1 MDKTIKEQLEAIR
14 RSGETNMLDINM
26 VQQIANREGF
36 YELARFIE
44 EHRSEY
50 IKFIFYGDEEDT
62 EEVASDAEIP
72 QTPADTQDA
81 ENEAENAEYAEGV
94 ADLTDTAVHTETTRK
109 ALEYRYN
116 LTGQK
121 RKGLVD
127 AISKILDLPAVYQK
141 APTFAYKIGEYT
153 VSRNGTLSYSSK
165 IHPEYAAVLIGDLQK
180 LGFAAETTQDEAET
194 VAVEEDGEETAGRIE
209 AEDTVVT
216 QDEGTLKT
224 PAVLDIST
232 GTEIPENQAVE
243 ETTSET
249 DPEGDKPENL
259 IIEIPRNTLSDTAY
273 LNLQK
278 IIASKATLLKQAL
291 GTKTLEIKETAEK
304 LCFPWFTLHDGVTGE
319 ADAYTKLITA
329 MVEMAKKQKRVVAT
343 ERPLENAKFTMRIF
357 LIRLGFVGDEY
368 KTARKILLRNLSGNS
383 SWRYGKPH
391 EKPATEEASSF
402 PPNPQEANPHIP
414 EDASLDIT
422 TASTNT
428 ETMDTLSIPEN
439 TDIKEVSEDDM
450 GHVDTFPEDKGGAP
464 YDK

>member
-1 MDKTIKEQLEAIR
+1 MDPTIKEQLEIIR
-14 RSGETNMLDINM
+14 RSGETNMLDINR

-36 YELARFIE
+36 YELVIFIE

-50 IKFIFYGDEEDT
+50 TKFIFYGDTENT
-62 EEVASDAEIP
+62 EEVASDEDAPQAPAE
-72 QTPADTQDA
+72 TQDA
-81 ENEAENAEYAEGV
+81 ENEAENRENDEG
-94 ADLTDTAVHTETTRK
+94 ATDLTDTATQTENINTVT
-109 ALEYRYN
+109 EYRYN

-127 AISKILDLPAVYQK
+127 AISKILDLPAIYQK
-141 APTFAYKIGEYT
+141 APTFAYKIGEFT
-153 VSRNGTLSYSSK
+153 VSREGTLSYSSK

-180 LGFAAETTQDEAET
+180 LGFVAETTQDEAET
-194 VAVEEDGEETAGRIE
+194 PAAEEDEEETV
-209 AEDTVVT
+209 DTSM
-216 QDEGTLKT
+216 
-224 PAVLDIST
+224 I
-232 GTEIPENQAVE
+232 TEIPENQAVT
-243 ETTSET
+243 ETTPET
-249 DPEGDKPENL
+249 DPEEDKPENL
-259 IIEIPRNTLSDTAY
+259 TIEIPRNTLSDTAY
-273 LNLQK
+273 LNFQK

-291 GTKTLEIKETAEK
+291 ETETLEIKETAEK

-319 ADAYTKLITA
+319 VDAYTKLITA

-357 LIRLGFVGDEY
+357 LIRLGFIGDEY
-368 KTARKILLRNLSGNS
+368 KTARKILLRNLTGNS
-383 SWRYGKPH
+383 SWRYGKPPK
-391 EKPATEEASSF
+391 KPATKETSSF

-414 EDASLDIT
+414 EDASLNIT

>member
-50 IKFIFYGDEEDT
+50 IKFIFYGDSEET

-81 ENEAENAEYAEGV
+81 ENEAENAEYVEGV
-94 ADLTDTAVHTETTRK
+94 ADLTDTATQTETARK

-127 AISKILDLPAVYQK
+127 AISKILDLPAIYQK
-141 APTFAYKIGEYT
+141 APTFAYKIGEFT
-153 VSRNGTLSYSSK
+153 INRDGTLSYSSK

-180 LGFAAETTQDEAET
+180 LGFVVKTVTAEEDEEET
-194 VAVEEDGEETAGRIE
+194 V
-209 AEDTVVT
+209 DT
-216 QDEGTLKT
+216 
-224 PAVLDIST
+224 ST
-232 GTEIPENQAVE
+232 STEIPENQAVAEAAADTNPE
-243 ETTSET
+243 E
-249 DPEGDKPENL
+249 DKPENL
-259 IIEIPRNTLSDTAY
+259 TIEIPRNTLSDNAY

-291 GTKTLEIKETAEK
+291 ETETLEIKETAEK

-319 ADAYTKLITA
+319 VDAYTKLITA

-357 LIRLGFVGDEY
+357 LIRLGFIGDEY
-368 KTARKILLRNLSGNS
+368 KTARKILLRNLTGDS
-383 SWRYGKPH
+383 SWRYGKPSK
-391 EKPATEEASSF
+391 KPATEEASSF
-402 PPNPQEANPHIP
+402 PPNPQEASPHIP

-439 TDIKEVSEDDM
+439 TDIKEVPEDIDTD
-450 GHVDTFPEDKGGAP
+450 HADTFSEDKGGVP

>member
-1 MDKTIKEQLEAIR
+1 MDPTIKEQLEIIR

-26 VQQIANREGF
+26 VQQIANWEGF
-36 YELARFIE
+36 YELVIFIE

-50 IKFIFYGDEEDT
+50 TKFIFYGDTENT

-81 ENEAENAEYAEGV
+81 ENVAENRENAEGV
-94 ADLTDTAVHTETTRK
+94 ADLTDTATQTKNINTVT
-109 ALEYRYN
+109 EYRYN

-127 AISKILDLPAVYQK
+127 AISKILDLPAIYQK
-141 APTFAYKIGEYT
+141 APTFAYKIGEFT
-153 VSRNGTLSYSSK
+153 VSREGTLSYSSK

-180 LGFAAETTQDEAET
+180 MGFVAETTQDEAET
-194 VAVEEDGEETAGRIE
+194 PDAEEDEEETV
-209 AEDTVVT
+209 DT
-216 QDEGTLKT
+216 
-224 PAVLDIST
+224 ST
-232 GTEIPENQAVE
+232 STEIPENQAVAE
-243 ETTSET
+243 AAP
-249 DPEGDKPENL
+249 DINPEGDKPENL
-259 IIEIPRNTLSDTAY
+259 TIEIPSSTLSDAAY
-273 LNLQK
+273 INLQK
-278 IIASKATLLKQAL
+278 IIASKATLLRQAL
-291 GTKTLEIKETAEK
+291 ETETLEIKETAEK
-304 LCFPWFTLHDGVTGE
+304 LCFPWFTLHDGLAGE
-319 ADAYTKLITA
+319 VDAYTKLITA

-357 LIRLGFVGDEY
+357 LIRLGFIGDEY
-368 KTARKILLRNLSGNS
+368 KTARKILLRNLTGNS
-383 SWRYGKPH
+383 SWRYGKPPK
-391 EKPATEEASSF
+391 KPATEDASSF

-414 EDASLDIT
+414 EDAPLDIT

>member
-14 RSGETNMLDINM
+14 RSGEVNMLDINR

-50 IKFIFYGDEEDT
+50 TKFIFYGDTENT
-62 EEVASDAEIP
+62 EEVASDEDAPQAPAE
-72 QTPADTQDA
+72 TQDA
-81 ENEAENAEYAEGV
+81 ENEAENRENDEG
-94 ADLTDTAVHTETTRK
+94 ATDLTDTATQTENINTVT
-109 ALEYRYN
+109 EYRYN

-127 AISKILDLPAVYQK
+127 AISKILDLPAIYQK

-165 IHPEYAAVLIGDLQK
+165 IHPEYASVLIGDLQK
-180 LGFAAETTQDEAET
+180 LGFVAETTQDEAET
-194 VAVEEDGEETAGRIE
+194 PAVDEDEEETV
-209 AEDTVVT
+209 DTSM
-216 QDEGTLKT
+216 
-224 PAVLDIST
+224 I
-232 GTEIPENQAVE
+232 TEIPEDQTVAEAAPDTNPE
-243 ETTSET
+243 E
-249 DPEGDKPENL
+249 DKPENL
-259 IIEIPRNTLSDTAY
+259 TIEIPRNTLSDTAY

-291 GTKTLEIKETAEK
+291 ETETLEIRETAEK

-319 ADAYTKLITA
+319 VDAYTKLITA

-357 LIRLGFVGDEY
+357 LIRLGFIGDEY
-368 KTARKILLRNLSGNS
+368 KTARKILLRNLTGDS
-383 SWRYGKPH
+383 SWRHGKPSK
-391 EKPATEEASSF
+391 KPATQETSSF
-402 PPNPQEANPHIP
+402 PPNPQEANPYIP
-414 EDASLDIT
+414 EDASLDIA

-439 TDIKEVSEDDM
+439 TDIKEVPEDIDTD
-450 GHVDTFPEDKGGAP
+450 HADTFPEDKGGAP